1 MGEFPT
7 DEHQMDV
14 VVDKVQQ
21 LMVQTY
27 GFIRSQVCDQ
37 VELFAE
43 SFFKLP
49 MLRRLE
55 DDMAQIE
62 LCEEDEKKYAVRRSQ
77 LGGEIAK
84 SDELVKEV
92 TECIDKLEAFK

>member
-1 MGEFPT
+1 
-7 DEHQMDV
+7 MDV

-49 MLRRLE
+49 MMRRLE
-55 DDMAQIE
+55 EDMSLITFSDEDSAHQQAHRAQLNVQIE
-62 LCEEDEKKYAVRRSQ
+62 KGGDMLVEINACIKQ
-77 LGGEIAK
+77 LQSFAMK
-84 SDELVKEV
+84 CR
-92 TECIDKLEAFK
+92 TA